1 MKKLLTICS
10 ILTISAFIFGCATT
24 SSLQS
29 GGVYS
34 GDPFIYNADNTILT
48 TYNILD
54 AFLIFETQ
62 NEQFIKT
69 NEPAIF
75 SAANIIRQNA
85 PAALS
90 DISKA
95 RQFYLTYS
103 KNTNTVLVAQAQV
116 GLTSAIS
123 ELQNQT
129 TNVSPTVTSTP
140 AFTNILTS
148 LSTNTVNSV
157 LP

>member
-10 ILTISAFIFGCATT
+10 ILALSAFIFGCATT
-24 SSLQS
+24 SSLQT

-34 GDPFIYNADNTILT
+34 NDAFLYNADSTILT
-48 TYNILD
+48 TYNVLD

-75 SAANIIRQNA
+75 SAANVIRQNA
-85 PAALS
+85 PSALS

-95 RQFYLTYS
+95 RQLYIAYS

-116 GLTSAIS
+116 SLTSAIS

-129 TNVSPTVTSTP
+129 TNVSSTGTSTP

-148 LSTNTVNSV
+148 LSTNTINSV